1 MLQYLHHGLGS
12 FSTKDQDKC
21 SVALL
26 QNQNTAQPQ
35 YLNFIYVSDISGFFF
50 PSRNVFS
57 TASRKDRKGVATEF
71 YWKMRSPP
79 VLVLLESY

>member
-21 SVALL
+21 SVVLL

-35 YLNFIYVSDISGFFF
+35 NLNFIYVSDISGFFF
-50 PSRNVFS
+50 HLGTYFQQLQG
-57 TASRKDRKGVATEF
+57 KTEMEWPLSF
-71 YWKMRSPP
+71 TGR
-79 VLVLLESY
+79 